1 MAETEIDYITL
12 RMFIPQ
18 RSDDADLSS
27 GRDAFDKLFLC
38 VDMPVYLSGVFN
50 EPKPLV
56 IEGKDIDDPGS

>member
-18 RSDDADLSS
+18 PLDEADLSS
-27 GRDAFDKLFLC
+27 GRDAFEHFHLC
-38 VDMPVYLSGVFN
+38 GDMPVYLSGVFN

-56 IEGKDIDDPGS
+56 IEGKDIDDPGA